1 MKSRLSFLIVIGTL
15 ALFVVTLA
23 AGLRAA
29 PQTPGASGQ
38 ANPPVMPEGMR
49 AKAQKKAIMGVI
61 KPIGPYTPG
70 VQIGPFLFLAGQVGI
85 DPATNTLV
93 EGGIKAETK
102 QAMENLGKV
111 LQEAGLGF
119 QNVVKTTIFMQ
130 DLKEFADMN
139 EVYGGFFPAGN
150 INPVR
155 STVQVAAIPR
165 SARIEIDMIAM
176 R

>member
-1 MKSRLSFLIVIGTL
+1 MTSRIHVSIILFSLS
-15 ALFVVTLA
+15 AVVLSLSV
-23 AGLRAA
+23 GLGAA
-29 PQTPGASGQ
+29 PQAPASSRQTTPS
-38 ANPPVMPEGMR
+38 VMPNGMR
-49 AKAQKKAIMGVI
+49 AAAPKKALMGVI

-70 VQIGPFLFLAGQVGI
+70 VQVGSFLFLAGQVGI

-102 QAMENLGKV
+102 QAMENLGKI
-111 LQEAGLGF
+111 LQEAGLGY

-130 DLKEFADMN
+130 DLKDFADMN
-139 EVYGGFFPAGN
+139 EVYGSFFPAGSVA
-150 INPVR
+150 PAR

-165 SARIEIDMIAM
+165 SAHVEIDMIAM

>member
-1 MKSRLSFLIVIGTL
+1 MTSRIRFTILFATL
-15 ALFVVTLA
+15 TALVVLA
-23 AGLRAA
+23 IGLRATPQA
-29 PQTPGASGQ
+29 PAGSGQ
-38 ANPPVMPEGMR
+38 VNPSVMPTDTRTM
-49 AKAQKKAIMGVI
+49 AQKKPIMGVI

-70 VQIGPFLFLAGQVGI
+70 VQVGSMLFLAGQIGM
-85 DPATNTLV
+85 DPATSTLV

-111 LQEAGLGF
+111 LQEAGLGY

-130 DLKEFADMN
+130 DLKDFADMN
-139 EVYGGFFPAGN
+139 EVYGSYFPAGN
-150 INPVR
+150 VNPAR

-165 SARIEIDMIAM
+165 NAHVEIDMIAI